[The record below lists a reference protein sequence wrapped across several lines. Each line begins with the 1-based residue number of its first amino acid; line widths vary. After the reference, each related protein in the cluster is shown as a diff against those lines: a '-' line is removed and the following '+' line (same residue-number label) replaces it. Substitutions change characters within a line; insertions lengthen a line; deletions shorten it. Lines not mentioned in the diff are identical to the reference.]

1 MGIYEKLINV
11 QTELVAPK
19 SRKNTFGKYSY
30 RTCEDILSAV
40 KPLLKKH
47 GLSLTVS
54 DDIQQIGERFYVRA
68 TATLVD
74 IETGK
79 YGEGEGRI
87 EVSAFARES
96 LDKKGMDDAQI
107 TGAASSYARKYALN
121 GLFCIDD
128 SQDADVTNTHG
139 KDLDQVVGEA
149 MEAISL
155 EEKISEKEF
164 AILNE
169 TLSDA
174 QAEWALNNFGIPALS
189 EMTKAQYGAL
199 MRTINDRKNA
209 EEKRAKK

>member
-11 QTELVAPK
+11 QTELIAPK

-40 KPLLKKH
+40 KPLLKKY
-47 GLSLTVS
+47 GLTLTVS
-54 DDIQQIGERFYVRA
+54 DDIVQVGERFYVKA
-68 TATLVD
+68 TATLLD
-74 IETGK
+74 T
-79 YGEGEGRI
+79 EGEPFPI
-87 EVSAFARES
+87 TVSAFARES
-96 LDKKGMDDAQI
+96 QDKKGMDDAQI
-107 TGAASSYARKYALN
+107 TGSASSYACKYALN

-209 EEKRAKK
+209 EEKREKK